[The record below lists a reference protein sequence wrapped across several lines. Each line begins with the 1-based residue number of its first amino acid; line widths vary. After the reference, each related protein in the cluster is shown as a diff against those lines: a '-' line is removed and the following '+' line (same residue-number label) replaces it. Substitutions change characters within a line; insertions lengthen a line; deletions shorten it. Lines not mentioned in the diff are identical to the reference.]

1 MRLEFPQHS
10 LDLSTPVV
18 MGVLNTTPDSFFD
31 GGCYLNPE
39 AAIDKG
45 LQLESDGAAIIDV
58 GGESTRPGADTV
70 SPDEE
75 INRIVPVI
83 RALSGV
89 LGVPVSVDT
98 SKPVVMEAAVA
109 AGASMINDVCAL
121 RTPGA
126 LGVAADLGVPVCIMH
141 MQGEPRSM
149 QSSPYYED
157 VVEDV
162 YAFLSERIDACLAG
176 GVEREKIIVDP
187 GFGFGK
193 TVEHNLKM
201 MNHLERFLAAGLPVL
216 VGVSRKSMIGVVLDQ
231 PAAERLHGG
240 LSLSAIAAYKGAHIL
255 RSHDVRPTLDAIS
268 MAASVRQG
276 R

>member
-10 LDLSTPVV
+10 LDLSAPVV

-31 GGCYLNPE
+31 GGRYLNPE

-45 LQLESDGAAIIDV
+45 LQLVSDGAAIIDV

-126 LGVAADLGVPVCIMH
+126 LSVAADLGVPVCIMH

>member
-1 MRLEFPQHS
+1 MRLEFLKHS
-10 LDLSTPVV
+10 LDLSMPVV

-31 GGCYLNPE
+31 GGCFLDPE
-39 AAIDKG
+39 VAIDRG
-45 LQLESDGAAIIDV
+45 MQLESDGAAIIDV
-58 GGESTRPGADTV
+58 GGESTRPGAGSV
-70 SPDEE
+70 SADEE
-75 INRIVPVI
+75 INRIVAVI
-83 RALSGV
+83 KALSGV
-89 LGVPVSVDT
+89 LAVPVSVDT

-109 AGASMINDVCAL
+109 AGAAMINDVCAL
-121 RTPGA
+121 RTAGA
-126 LGVAADLGVPVCIMH
+126 LGMAADLGVPVCIMH

-149 QSSPYYED
+149 QSNPHYED

-162 YAFLSERIDACLAG
+162 YAFLSERIDACLAAG
-176 GVEREKIIVDP
+176 IEKEKIVLDP

-193 TVEHNLKM
+193 TLEHNLEM
-201 MNHLERFLAAGLPVL
+201 MNHLERFVAAELPVL
-216 VGVSRKSMIGVVLDQ
+216 VGVSRKSMIGAVLDQ
-231 PAAERLHGG
+231 PATARLYGG